1 MLIRIYGAFLIAF
14 ALTLIALVGA
24 AGNGAFDCS
33 TEDSNWCYWDAARQG
48 NGQGT
53 SFIAL
58 WERN

>member
-1 MLIRIYGAFLIAF
+1 MLIQLYGAFLIVM

-24 AGNGAFDCS
+24 VGNGAFDCP
-33 TEDSNWCYWDAARQG
+33 TEDSNWCYWDAARMG